1 MTFNNYTNNKTENL
15 DFLSL
20 NTKLNTDF
28 LMLSEKPNT
37 KLKSQINEQNPRSE
51 TTNSHGFR
59 ERESLFFGHGFRE
72 RELGFRPS

>member
-1 MTFNNYTNNKTENL
+1 MTFNNYTNNKTENP

-51 TTNSHGFR
+51 TTNNYGFR
-59 ERESLFFGHGFRE
+59 ERERERE
-72 RELGFRPS
+72 RELGFWPWV